1 MLILAEL
8 EGLHP
13 MRLQLFGFPDPLYGH
28 LGDSQVFCQTA
39 RGPMRPAL
47 WLHLHSGMDDALPHL
62 GGYHPL
68 AAALATSI
76 AQPLGGAFG
85 NRLLCSSW
93 LSHRRLRS
101 RRRIPLCCG
110 FGSLVPG
117 FRFGHAPPPQGRGLA
132 INVQLPADLAVAM
145 PLTGQQDNPSPLR
158 QLLGGVSS
166 PRQRLQS
173 STHCVVD
180 EYCQCHGLSEHTS
193 RKMSS
198 FDCGFTLVLAGSVTA
213 LAADAN
219 DRLSCWRDAH
229 FGMFIH
235 WGLYAIPAGEWKGK
249 QVNGIGEWIMNRAKI
264 PMAEYEQL
272 AGVFNPAKF
281 NAGEWARLAEAAG
294 QKYIVITAKHHD
306 GFSMFRTKVS
316 KYN

>member
-1 MLILAEL
+1 
-8 EGLHP
+8 
-13 MRLQLFGFPDPLYGH
+13 
-28 LGDSQVFCQTA
+28 
-39 RGPMRPAL
+39 
-47 WLHLHSGMDDALPHL
+47 GMDDALPHL

-85 NRLLCSSW
+85 NRLFCSSW
-93 LSHRRLRS
+93 LTHRRLRS

-198 FDCGFTLVLAGSVTA
+198 FDCGFTLARRTHTARPDASLPADPSSTVWRPSFWSSSSPPQLPRARAAATPPPAASGSIRSTAVPCPDLATSAPPPPTG
-213 LAADAN
+213 
-219 DRLSCWRDAH
+219 H
-229 FGMFIH
+229 FRIASRSTSSH
-235 WGLYAIPAGEWKGK
+235 SRSASA
-249 QVNGIGEWIMNRAKI
+249 
-264 PMAEYEQL
+264 
-272 AGVFNPAKF
+272 
-281 NAGEWARLAEAAG
+281 
-294 QKYIVITAKHHD
+294 
-306 GFSMFRTKVS
+306 
-316 KYN
+316 

>member
-1 MLILAEL
+1 MPTTSVNFSTKCLSLLNLKVSIRCGCSFSAFQTRCTAILEIPRCFAKL
-8 EGLHP
+8 RVVQCVRPSGFTCTVVWM
-13 MRLQLFGFPDPLYGH
+13 MRSLL
-28 LGDSQVFCQTA
+28 
-39 RGPMRPAL
+39 
-47 WLHLHSGMDDALPHL
+47 SGVTTRL
-62 GGYHPL
+62 
-68 AAALATSI
+68 
-76 AQPLGGAFG
+76 
-85 NRLLCSSW
+85 RLLCSSW

-198 FDCGFTLVLAGSVTA
+198 FDCGFTLVVGFNGFGANRHPGWEG
-213 LAADAN
+213 ADL
-219 DRLSCWRDAH
+219 RQRSQWLTPQ
-229 FGMFIH
+229 G
-235 WGLYAIPAGEWKGK
+235 GL
-249 QVNGIGEWIMNRAKI
+249 RA
-264 PMAEYEQL
+264 
-272 AGVFNPAKF
+272 V
-281 NAGEWARLAEAAG
+281 
-294 QKYIVITAKHHD
+294 
-306 GFSMFRTKVS
+306 
-316 KYN
+316 

>member
-1 MLILAEL
+1 MPTTSVNFSTKCLSLLSLKVSIRCGCSFSAFQTRCTAILEIPRCFAKL
-8 EGLHP
+8 RVVQCVRP
-13 MRLQLFGFPDPLYGH
+13 SGFTCTVDH
-28 LGDSQVFCQTA
+28 AQF
-39 RGPMRPAL
+39 GPMRPAL
-47 WLHLHSGMDDALPHL
+47 WLHLHSGMDEALPHL

-101 RRRIPLCCG
+101 RRRIPLGCG

-198 FDCGFTLVLAGSVTA
+198 FDCGFTLAPAPPHSYDITSFISGTLRLLRSGRGGRLGRNFSKTYAFRLLPWRRASVMI
-213 LAADAN
+213 
-219 DRLSCWRDAH
+219 WRCTS
-229 FGMFIH
+229 G
-235 WGLYAIPAGEWKGK
+235 GT
-249 QVNGIGEWIMNRAKI
+249 RTR
-264 PMAEYEQL
+264 
-272 AGVFNPAKF
+272 KF
-281 NAGEWARLAEAAG
+281 PEN
-294 QKYIVITAKHHD
+294 
-306 GFSMFRTKVS
+306 
-316 KYN
+316 